1 MVTLTPSFQTGKV
14 CYAYLTRYKDV
25 CIDCKRGSRCRL
37 QQSKLLDTLTED
49 DKLILKAV
57 IGEAEELDTG
67 AQSDQMLNDVL
78 SQKAHI
84 TLRVAHLSPELVYGV
99 SYDNV

>member
-1 MVTLTPSFQTGKV
+1 MVTLTPDFKTGKV

-25 CIDCKRGSRCRL
+25 CIDCQRGSRCRL
-37 QQSKLLDTLTED
+37 QQSKLMNTLTDD

-67 AQSDQMLNDVL
+67 EQSDQMLKDVL
-78 SQKAHI
+78 NGKAVIVH
-84 TLRVAHLSPELVYGV
+84 RVIDNELSYGV